1 MNNYIITGSDAIA
14 YAEAKGITLSKHAD
28 PTEGAR
34 NGITVDEALAIVAE
48 DPSLIYLTL
57 TGWTAGDGSGHEG
70 YDPNCY
76 FDGGAYRGQDVC
88 GIEPIFA

>member
-1 MNNYIITGSDAIA
+1 MSNYTITGHDAIA
-14 YAEAKGITLSKHAD
+14 YATAKGITLGKYAD

-34 NGITVDEALAIVAE
+34 DGLSITEAREIAAE

-57 TGWTAGDGSGHEG
+57 TGWTGDHDG
-70 YDPNCY
+70 YDAGCY
-76 FDGGAYRGQDVC
+76 FACGEYLGADAD